1 MRKIRGLLALFVNEI
16 IDFVVYTMH
25 SGLVFRYREK
35 TMGALITYN
44 YHSIEKGLSMPVTK
58 YGFGQEKIKV
68 LIRMIKYYV
77 KNNYNI
83 HYSQFVAACSVLA
96 KYYLFHANAKYDIS
110 EFFKDADYQEIKRY
124 SDSTVGGSMV
134 IDGKSYF
141 EGVRFDYI
149 NFSKSR
155 HSIRNFSSI
164 PVDVGKVENAVNLA
178 KYCPSACNRQSSK
191 VYLVQNKIAISEILK
206 IQKGINATAEL
217 IYQLLVVTSS
227 RSYFFTSGE
236 RNQHFID
243 GGIFLHSLLLALHY
257 ERIASCPL
265 HWSLNF
271 REDNKIK
278 RIIGLSNGEK
288 VIALVAI
295 GNVEDTF
302 KVPASHRKNIGELF
316 SVVE

>member
-1 MRKIRGLLALFVNEI
+1 MRKIRGLLALVVNGL
-16 IDFVVYTMH
+16 IDLVVYTTH
-25 SGLVFRYREK
+25 SGLIFRNREK
-35 TMGALITYN
+35 TIGALITFN
-44 YHSIEKGLSMPVTK
+44 YHSIEKGLSMPVIK
-58 YGFGQEKIKV
+58 YGFGQEKIKL
-68 LIRMIKYYV
+68 LIRMIKDYI
-77 KNNYNI
+77 KNDYNVY
-83 HYSQFVAACSVLA
+83 YSQFIAACSVLA
-96 KYYLFHANAKYDIS
+96 KYYLFHADAKYDIS
-110 EFFKDADYQEIKRY
+110 RFFKDADYQIIRRY
-124 SDSTVGGSMV
+124 SDSNIGGSTE

-141 EGVRFDYI
+141 GEVRSDYI

-155 HSIRNFSSI
+155 HSIRNFNSI
-164 PVDVGKVENAVNLA
+164 PVDVNKIENAVNLA

-191 VYLVQNKIAISEILK
+191 VYLVQNKLVISEILK
-206 IQKGINATAEL
+206 IQQGINATSDF
-217 IYQLLVVTSS
+217 IYQLLVVTSN

-257 ERIASCPL
+257 EQIAACPL
-265 HWSLNF
+265 HWSLNY

-278 RIIGLSNGEK
+278 KIVGLSDGEK

-295 GNVEDTF
+295 GNVEAKF